1 MDRGLPRNRK
11 YRDLRSK
18 SKSLLYILN
27 TCYPSCNTPELPI
40 LNPDPLL
47 LHPGSARLALP
58 RNMPVSSNYP
68 PVDIP
73 NVDLWS
79 FLFEREDR
87 PYPDDKI
94 LYQDAETKRHYTYKT
109 LKDASLEFG
118 KGLKATYDWKKGD
131 VLALFTPNSIDTP
144 VLTWGTL
151 WAGGVVSP
159 ANPAYTA
166 EELAFQLKNSG
177 AKVLATQPAVLSV
190 AKEAAKKAGIRED
203 HIILLGDQRDPEA
216 RFKHFTSVLNI
227 SRATRYRKQKIS
239 PESDVAFL
247 VYSSGTTGVPKGV
260 MLSHRNIVSNI
271 MQQVAGEG
279 GNLSWN
285 GGPDGKGDRVLAFLP
300 FYHIYGLT
308 CLITQA
314 LYKGYHLIV
323 MSKFDIESWCAHVQN
338 YRATF
343 SYIVPP
349 VVLLLGK
356 HPVVE
361 KYDLSSLRMMNSGAA
376 PLTQELVESVYSRIK
391 VGIKQGY
398 GLSETS
404 PTTHS
409 QRWEDWREHIGSVG
423 RLMPNMEAKYMT
435 MPEDGSESKEVNVGE
450 VGELYLRGPNVF
462 MGYHKNPEATK
473 ECLSADGW
481 FRTGDVG
488 YQDAKG
494 NFFITDRVKELIKYK
509 GFQVPPAELEGL
521 LVDNEAIDD
530 VAVIGLESEAHGSE
544 VPMACVVRS
553 AKSKSSGSSEKDE
566 AAKIVKWLDSKV
578 AHHKRLRGGV
588 RFVDQIPKNPSGK
601 ILRRMLKQQFKDE
614 LKGPKAKL

>member
-1 MDRGLPRNRK
+1 MLTA
-11 YRDLRSK
+11 DL
-18 SKSLLYILN
+18 
-27 TCYPSCNTPELPI
+27 
-40 LNPDPLL
+40 
-47 LHPGSARLALP
+47 
-58 RNMPVSSNYP
+58 
-68 PVDIP
+68 
-73 NVDLWS
+73 
-79 FLFEREDR
+79 
-87 PYPDDKI
+87 
-94 LYQDAETKRHYTYKT
+94 
-109 LKDASLEFG
+109 
-118 KGLKATYDWKKGD
+118 
-131 VLALFTPNSIDTP
+131 
-144 VLTWGTL
+144 
-151 WAGGVVSP
+151 
-159 ANPAYTA
+159 
-166 EELAFQLKNSG
+166 
-177 AKVLATQPAVLSV
+177 
-190 AKEAAKKAGIRED
+190 
-203 HIILLGDQRDPEA
+203 
-216 RFKHFTSVLNI
+216 
-227 SRATRYRKQKIS
+227 
-239 PESDVAFL
+239 
-247 VYSSGTTGVPKGV
+247 
-260 MLSHRNIVSNI
+260 
-271 MQQVAGEG
+271 
-279 GNLSWN
+279 
-285 GGPDGKGDRVLAFLP
+285 
-300 FYHIYGLT
+300 GLT

-356 HPVVE
+356 HPVIE

-462 MGYHKNPEATK
+462 MGYHKNPDATK

-553 AKSKSSGSSEKDE
+553 AKSKSSGSSEKEE